1 MCIEINEYK
10 DSLDDDFSQYF
21 NLKDIDKDAEILLNK
36 FYDNSTYQ
44 LEKSRGKATPIIE
57 IAKIMGFKIYT
68 GKFKERNLSGTI
80 GISEKL
86 RNQYGSNKVIIL
98 NNQDTDKHILF
109 TLAHEIAH
117 YIFDYKRESV
127 GYSNTYRTN
136 EAQTDIEV
144 RANRFAASFLMPQT
158 VFIKKYKENLCIE
171 DLSNY
176 FNVPETA
183 VKMRIQELELGNGY

>member
-1 MCIEINEYK
+1 M
-10 DSLDDDFSQYF
+10 
-21 NLKDIDKDAEILLNK
+21 
-36 FYDNSTYQ
+36 TYQ
-44 LEKSRGKATPIIE
+44 LDRVRGKATPIIE

-144 RANRFAASFLMPQT
+144 RANRFAH
-158 VFIKKYKENLCIE
+158 
-171 DLSNY
+171 LS
-176 FNVPETA
+176 
-183 VKMRIQELELGNGY
+183 

>member
-44 LEKSRGKATPIIE
+44 LDKSRGKSTPIIE

-86 RNQYGSNKVIIL
+86 RNQGNL
-98 NNQDTDKHILF
+98 NW
-109 TLAHEIAH
+109 
-117 YIFDYKRESV
+117 
-127 GYSNTYRTN
+127 
-136 EAQTDIEV
+136 
-144 RANRFAASFLMPQT
+144 
-158 VFIKKYKENLCIE
+158 
-171 DLSNY
+171 
-176 FNVPETA
+176 
-183 VKMRIQELELGNGY
+183 